1 MKIDG
6 IAAKELAQEQSF
18 IRNAEYAIAVG
29 LGKMSQDV
37 QVTEI
42 IVLGR
47 RLMEDS
53 DTSSSSGRRLKSSM
67 MNIKYSL
74 YLAGEDDVSQMRS
87 KLSQKNMESIRFRAA
102 FASTLEVEL
111 GEIERAHGRD
121 TVVSG
126 VSISTAVEVENRT
139 TSTSTATGM
148 NSNEDTINS
157 NEDTINRMNLIRI
170 GMNSEAAETTSSEAP
185 TTPQEQQ
192 MVLADGA
199 FASQCWYLVFV
210 IALAVGPPCL
220 F

>member
-1 MKIDG
+1 MEIDG

-18 IRNAEYAIAVG
+18 IRNVEYAIAVG

-37 QVTEI
+37 QVREI

-53 DTSSSSGRRLKSSM
+53 DTSSSSGQRLKSSM

-87 KLSQKNMESIRFRAA
+87 KLSQKKMESIRFRAA

-126 VSISTAVEVENRT
+126 VSISTAVEIENRT

-148 NSNEDTINS
+148 NSKEGTILNP
-157 NEDTINRMNLIRI
+157 
-170 GMNSEAAETTSSEAP
+170 EAAETTSSEAP
-185 TTPQEQQ
+185 TTTQEQQ
-192 MVLADGA
+192 MVLADRA
-199 FASQCWYLVFV
+199 CASQCWYLVLV